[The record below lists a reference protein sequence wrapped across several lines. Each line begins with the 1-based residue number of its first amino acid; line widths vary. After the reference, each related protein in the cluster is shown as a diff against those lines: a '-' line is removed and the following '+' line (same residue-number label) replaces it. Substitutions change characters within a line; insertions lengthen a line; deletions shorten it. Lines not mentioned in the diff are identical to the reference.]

1 MEGAVRRID
10 RFQQRHG
17 SLGLIFGVIK
27 KFGDDNAGVLVSNL
41 AYSAFGAIF
50 PLLLLLV
57 TILGLVLRGQ
67 PSVRA
72 SILHSALAEFP
83 VIGNQLGQ
91 NIHALQRGSVLALA
105 VALLGLLWTS
115 TGLAQASLFT
125 MAEIW
130 NVPGPKRPNYPR
142 RLLRSFGFL
151 AVIALGLIVTT
162 TLASFGSF
170 SGHTLG
176 AAIGAELVAM
186 AINTGQFLLAF
197 RVATPKAVAT
207 RDLWPGAIA
216 GGVGWTILQAAGGY
230 LVGHELRNQSQ
241 VYGTF
246 ALVLGLLAWVYMG
259 VRLTVYSAELNTVV
273 ARRLWPRAIVQPP
286 LTDADQRSLA
296 LQAEQNQRR
305 PEQQVEVGFSEPAM
319 TEEEFLD
326 RQSNG

>member
-1 MEGAVRRID
+1 MEGALRRID
-10 RFQQRHG
+10 GFQQRHVAV
-17 SLGLIFGVIK
+17 GLVFGVVK

-41 AYSAFGAIF
+41 AFSAFGAIF

-57 TILGLVLRGQ
+57 TILGLVLRGE
-67 PSVRA
+67 PSVRT

-91 NIHALQRGSVLALA
+91 NIHALQRGSALALG
-105 VALLGLLWTS
+105 VALLALLWTS
-115 TGLAQASLFT
+115 TGLAQAGLFT
-125 MAEIW
+125 MAQIW
-130 NVPGPKRPNYPR
+130 NIPGPERPNYLR
-142 RLLRSFGFL
+142 RLLRSVGFL
-151 AVIALGLIVTT
+151 AVLALSLIVTT

-176 AAIGAELVAM
+176 AALGAELVAM
-186 AINTGQFLLAF
+186 AINVAQFLLAF
-197 RVATPKAVAT
+197 RVTTPKAVAT

-216 GGVGWTILQAAGGY
+216 GGVGWTILQATGGY

-259 VRLTVYSAELNTVV
+259 VRLTVYSAELNAVV

-286 LTDADQRSLA
+286 LTEADQRSLA

-305 PEQQVEVGFSEPAM
+305 PEQQVKVGFSQPPM
-319 TEEEFLD
+319 TEDEFLEQ
-326 RQSNG
+326 QSS